1 MGLCLMHIDLI
12 EGFWDLHLPGLQDFH
27 AMKIFNV
34 RWKLLLMVGVHGNP
48 FAPVLTVNFP
58 VDL

>member
-34 RWKLLLMVGVHGNP
+34 RWKLLLMVGCMGIRLLP
-48 FAPVLTVNFP
+48 S
-58 VDL
+58 